1 MSELLTS
8 EAPRYLTTKDVASRY
23 RTAPSTIRYWRHIG
37 YGPKGIKVGRR
48 VLYSLVEIDRFEK
61 ALADQPAKESA

>member
-1 MSELLTS
+1 MLTS
-8 EAPRYLTTKDVASRY
+8 GAPRYLTTSDVASRY

-48 VLYSLVEIDRFEK
+48 VLYSLTEIDRFEK
-61 ALADQPAKESA
+61 ALADQSTKEPA